1 MKARQ
6 DHPSAVDTQFDEW
19 AKAVAHGLT
28 RRKTLQLIGGTFT
41 GAFLALRGSKAWA
54 APSPGTQ
61 GCGHICAPL
70 FNPSN
75 QAAFS
80 ACTQACEDCQSC
92 HGSPSMV
99 NTSPQVLVCTGATPC
114 RSGSGV
120 ICCKTGDAIVQQTCC
135 HGACYNPCTGGQ
147 VLSATTCTCACPSG
161 STLCNGTCVGPCSG
175 AQVLNPTTCTCG
187 CASVTCGTNQSQDP
201 TTCACVCN
209 SGYTLC
215 GGTTCIPSGLCCAG
229 GVACLNH
236 LNVCCGA
243 AGCVPSGQCC
253 GGVVCLSGQTCIGG
267 ICTST

>member
-1 MKARQ
+1 MKARE

-54 APSPGTQ
+54 TPSPGTQ

-75 QAAFS
+75 QAAFN

-92 HGSPSMV
+92 HGNPSL
-99 NTSPQVLVCTGATPC
+99 TTTAPQVLVCSGATPC

-120 ICCKTGDAIVQQTCC
+120 ICCTVDAQTPANSQTCC

-161 STLCNGTCVGPCSG
+161 SQCCSG
-175 AQVLNPTTCTCG
+175 QE
-187 CASVTCGTNQSQDP
+187 
-201 TTCACVCN
+201 VC
-209 SGYTLC
+209 LDHLDVCC
-215 GGTTCIPSGLCCAG
+215 GGT
-229 GVACLNH
+229 
-236 LNVCCGA
+236 
-243 AGCVPSGQCC
+243 CVPSGQCC